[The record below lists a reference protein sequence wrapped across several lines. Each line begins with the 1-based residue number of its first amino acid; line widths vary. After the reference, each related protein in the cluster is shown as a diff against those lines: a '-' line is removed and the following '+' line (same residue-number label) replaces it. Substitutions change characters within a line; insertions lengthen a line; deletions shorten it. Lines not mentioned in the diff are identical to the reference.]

1 MEIFFFQMDNGSVW
15 EKAFFGKLNTG
26 VSEDE
31 VRLPAAFFRLSL
43 QSSIVLIET
52 KRERDVKMRR

>member
-1 MEIFFFQMDNGSVW
+1 MDNGSVW